1 MKSNWPK
8 GALINAEEF
17 LQFFSGP
24 ANALGIDIT
33 SDLNSIAECDFA
45 IAANPAEI
53 QPTIKGLEQRGIA
66 VRPSSNN
73 FEKLSN
79 FYEQVDS
86 HQKMISVLVAR
97 SPHGQ
102 AATWAPTLIKSGV
115 TITPVPGLTE
125 NAQTEIQQK
134 ALEMADQIK
143 LIGVIS
149 VQFQEQENEF
159 RLVSIGFNI
168 DLNCLWT
175 IEGATTSY
183 FEQYLRAVLD
193 LPLGDTSL
201 VKPNT
206 VVGTISIGSKS
217 DMYRPYL
224 HLMARTPTLK
234 FYQYRKSASSRETAG
249 HISISGSELDYLIE
263 EIEHAQ
269 AYFSGEIED

>member
-1 MKSNWPK
+1 MKSIWPK
-8 GALINAEEF
+8 GALINAGEF
-17 LQFFSGP
+17 LQFFSEP
-24 ANALGIDIT
+24 ANALGIDLS
-33 SDLNSIAECDFA
+33 SDLNSLAECDFA
-45 IAANPAEI
+45 IVANPAEM
-53 QPTIKGLEQRGIA
+53 QPAMKGLEQSGIT
-66 VRPSSNN
+66 VRPSSNS
-73 FEKLSN
+73 FEKSSN
-79 FYEQVDS
+79 FNEHAES
-86 HQKMISVLVAR
+86 HKEIISVLVAR
-97 SPHGQ
+97 SPHSQ

-125 NAQTEIQQK
+125 SAQAEIQQQ
-134 ALEMADQIK
+134 ALEIADQIK
-143 LIGVIS
+143 LIGVVS
-149 VQFQEQENEF
+149 VQFQEQENEIK
-159 RLVSIGFNI
+159 LVNI
-168 DLNCLWT
+168 DFRIGQNCLWT

-206 VVGTISIGSKS
+206 VVGRISIGSKS

-234 FYQYRKSASSRETAG
+234 FYQYRALASSRDTAG
-249 HISISGSELDYLIE
+249 HISISGSELSYLVE